1 MEIGF
6 DEIEAYEKEVGQTR
20 QTGNSQEGDFKITFD
35 TKKTLEDIIGSPMT
49 KAEARSIVNQI
60 LMSKKGYIKGFT
72 TYLDNGSSY
81 GGGRKHTAECIAG
94 EAKIPMITINARDF
108 ALKDIDA
115 LSSNT
120 DLPEMKIGRI
130 IDTAKTQA
138 EVNKNRTAMIYIEN
152 FDNFGSNPL
161 FGISSIYEQK
171 AFSQLLTEMENLRK
185 NKNINIIIVGSTNY
199 PNALDENIMK
209 PYKFLNSIIIYSPK
223 DNKDRED
230 ILRYYISKNGLKVGS
245 TEEETAKIIENAAET
260 TSSFSVVDLIYL
272 LEKADEI
279 SRERG
284 KDVIDK
290 SDITEAYL
298 QTTTGRVS
306 LKKQPEYE
314 NELVAKHECGHAL
327 ALQVMY
333 DIAKKENKPW
343 HLPDQINFITLD
355 PRGDFGGAMFP
366 KKSEN
371 SSWSFE
377 RIFSEIVCDFGGYS
391 SEKYFYN
398 MEGSW
403 GISQDISMATS
414 SAKLAIEQMGMGPKT
429 GRIAINSYSTN
440 KTEISNNLRNR
451 IDADIEVFLKNAE
464 YISNKIIEAYSDF
477 IEEFAEYYKDKVGTG
492 DCIISSE
499 EFKKALSQWKNK
511 LTQEKRQELVEL
523 ETEILQII
531 QKTKRGVLLENQQ
544 PQS

>member
-429 GRIAINSYSTN
+429 GRIAINSYSAN

-477 IEEFAEYYKDKVGTG
+477 MEEFAEYYKDKVGTG

>member
-429 GRIAINSYSTN
+429 GRIAINSYSAN

-477 IEEFAEYYKDKVGTG
+477 TEEFAEYYKDKVGTG

-499 EFKKALSQWKNK
+499 EFKKVLSQWKNK

>member
-477 IEEFAEYYKDKVGTG
+477 TEEFAEYYKDKVGTG

-499 EFKKALSQWKNK
+499 EFKKVLSQWKNK

>member
-245 TEEETAKIIENAAET
+245 TEEETAKIIENTAET

-429 GRIAINSYSTN
+429 GRIAINSYSAN

>member
-429 GRIAINSYSTN
+429 GRIAINSYSAN

>member
-327 ALQVMY
+327 TLQVMY

-429 GRIAINSYSTN
+429 GRIAINSYSAN